1 MTRKSLP
8 LAIAVSI
15 VLVSMLAGAARAVPP
30 VNAPPSGT
38 DMLDGQVRSLGLVGS
53 NIWMGG
59 KFGHVLDADGQVA
72 YAAES
77 LAVMTESGV
86 GLDIAPDV
94 DGMIWDLWVDGT
106 TVYVAGSFS
115 TVGGQARDSIA
126 AINGLTG
133 AVLPFSVS
141 SPSLKTVAVVGSVV
155 YAGGRVLNAYTLAG
169 AKLGGWV
176 APKAVIDPAIRGGR
190 SNQGTFRDLTPG
202 GGAIVAACQCD
213 SIVRGG
219 TSQPTKAVVKVNATT
234 GAVSGWTPTELTSA
248 SAAMGRDVLV
258 ADDSVYAA
266 IGGSDFIARY
276 DLTTGNPVWKV
287 DTNGSA
293 QALTMMGSDLIVG
306 GHWAWV
312 EGGGA
317 TSCSDNTVCV
327 YQPKLVAIDASTGA
341 IAHHTEQTSVGARK
355 LADWDPAFCCEYN
368 GVWTLAVDGQGD
380 LWVGGQYT
388 KVGTAWD
395 AARMIVDTTPKALN
409 ITSHRYVAEL
419 S

>member
-1 MTRKSLP
+1 MTRKSFP
-8 LAIAVSI
+8 LVIAMAI
-15 VLVSMLAGAARAVPP
+15 VSMIAGAARAVPP
-30 VNAPPSGT
+30 VNAPASDT

-53 NIWMGG
+53 NLWMGG
-59 KFGHVLDADGQVA
+59 KFSNVLDADGHVA
-72 YAAES
+72 YAAQN
-77 LAVMTESGV
+77 LAVMTQSGV
-86 GLDIAPDV
+86 GIDIAPDV
-94 DGMIWDLWVDGT
+94 NGMIWDLWIDGA
-106 TVYVAGSFS
+106 TVYVAGSFT
-115 TVGGQARDSIA
+115 TVGGQPRDNIA
-126 AINGLTG
+126 AVNGQTG

-141 SPSLKTVAVVGSVV
+141 SPPLKSVAVVGSVV
-155 YAGGRVLNAYTLAG
+155 YAGGRGLNAFTVAG
-169 AKLGGWV
+169 AKLSGWV

-190 SNQGTFRDLTPG
+190 SNKGAFRDLTPG
-202 GGAIVAACQCD
+202 DGAIVAACQCD
-213 SIVRGG
+213 SITRNGV
-219 TSQPTKAVVKVNATT
+219 SQPTKAVVKVNAST
-234 GAVSGWTPTELTSA
+234 GAVFGWTPTELTPS

-258 ADDSVYAA
+258 ANDSIYSA

-276 DLTTGNPVWKV
+276 DLATGDPVWKV

-293 QALTMMGSDLIVG
+293 QALAMMGSDLIVG

-317 TSCSDNTVCV
+317 SSCSNNTVCV
-327 YQPKLVAIDASTGA
+327 YQPKLVALDAQTGA

-395 AARMIVDTTPKALN
+395 QAKMIVDTTPKALD
-409 ITSHRYVAEL
+409 ITTQRYIAEL